1 MNEVIIKSADTAA
14 QLVLSDIEGDYFTAT
29 YKSHDIF
36 VSRRVWGYT
45 DCNLLVDLFSYMAK
59 ELKGWDGEIN
69 WASIE
74 QELPIT
80 CTSDQKG
87 HIAVKLKLSK
97 YEDAEPWEAQ
107 VVLNLESGVME
118 KHQKMLK
125 HFPMSE
131 WLLTSGSSRSLRSL
145 GTG

>member
-1 MNEVIIKSADTAA
+1 MI
-14 QLVLSDIEGDYFTAT
+14 YFRTWPKNGKAGT
-29 YKSHDIF
+29 
-36 VSRRVWGYT
+36 
-45 DCNLLVDLFSYMAK
+45 
-59 ELKGWDGEIN
+59 GEIN

-74 QELPIT
+74 QELSIT

>member
-29 YKSHDIF
+29 YKSNDIF

-59 ELKGWDGEIN
+59 EWKGWDGEIN

-74 QELPIT
+74 QELSIT

-87 HIAVKLKLSK
+87 HIEVKLKLSK

-118 KHQKMLK
+118 KASKDVKAFFH
-125 HFPMSE
+125 E
-131 WLLTSGSSRSLRSL
+131 
-145 GTG
+145 